1 MTLKATCP
9 ECGMS
14 GDMAAFVTQGEHNQ
28 ALAAAL
34 EMPALLSSRIV
45 RYLGLFRPASRA
57 LASAK
62 SARLLGELKDVIQS
76 GVIERKGI
84 TQPAPISVWLE
95 ALDQLLERPPS
106 NLPLKGHG
114 YLYEVV
120 ASRAGRHGA
129 ELEKQ
134 QEAAARSGA
143 KQAANRPS
151 ATALHERSTGD
162 VLAEH
167 RRMAQR
173 AAHVPHAPKRQQT
186 TSQARQEHA
195 SAPKRLADL
204 LKEATRGG
212 ASEGNDP

>member
-9 ECGMS
+9 ECGMT

-34 EMPALLSSRIV
+34 EMPAMLSSRIV
-45 RYLGLFRPASRA
+45 RYLGMFRPASRA

-62 SARLLGELKDVIQS
+62 SARLLTELKETITS

-84 TQPAPISVWLE
+84 TRDAPLKVWML

-106 NLPLKGHG
+106 NLPLSSHG

-120 ASRAGRHGA
+120 ANCADRHAG
-129 ELEKQ
+129 EIEKQ
-134 QEAAARSGA
+134 QEEAKRNGDKSGA
-143 KQAANRPS
+143 KHPANRSP
-151 ATALHERSTGD
+151 AAALRERSTDD

-167 RRMAQR
+167 ARMANRQSTVATPQKGQR
-173 AAHVPHAPKRQQT
+173 QT
-186 TSQARQEHA
+186 AKKNEQA
-195 SAPKRLADL
+195 SAPKRLSEL
-204 LKEATRGG
+204 LKG
-212 ASEGNDP
+212 AANAGEQQ

>member
-45 RYLGLFRPASRA
+45 RYLGLFRPKSRA

-62 SARLLGELKDVIQS
+62 SARLLGELKDVITS

-84 TQPAPISVWLE
+84 TREAPLKVWVM

-106 NLPLKGHG
+106 NLPLTGHG

-120 ASRAGRHGA
+120 ANCADRHAA
-129 ELEKQ
+129 EVEKQ
-134 QEAAARSGA
+134 REEQVRSGA
-143 KQAANRPS
+143 KQPANRVAVAP
-151 ATALHERSTGD
+151 LRERTTDD

-167 RRMAQR
+167 ERLAQR
-173 AAHVPHAPKRQQT
+173 KAHVTHQRPPQHDKVAER
-186 TSQARQEHA
+186 AN
-195 SAPKRLADL
+195 APKRLSDL
-204 LKEATRGG
+204 LKEA
-212 ASEGNDP
+212 ASQGEQP

>member
-45 RYLGLFRPASRA
+45 RYLGMFRPASRA

-62 SARLLGELKDVIQS
+62 SARLLGELKETITS
-76 GVIERKGI
+76 GVIERKGV
-84 TQPAPISVWLE
+84 TREAPLKVWVM

-106 NLPLKGHG
+106 NLPLSGHG

-120 ASRAGRHGA
+120 ARCADRHAG
-129 ELEKQ
+129 EVEKQ
-134 QEAAARSGA
+134 REEQARSGA
-143 KQAANRPS
+143 KQLANRAP
-151 ATALHERSTGD
+151 AAALRERSTDD

-167 RRMAQR
+167 ARMASRQPTVASGQKGQR
-173 AAHVPHAPKRQQT
+173 QNAKT
-186 TSQARQEHA
+186 TEQAN
-195 SAPKRLADL
+195 APKRLSDL
-204 LKEATRGG
+204 LKG
-212 ASEGNDP
+212 AANAGDKQ

>member
-34 EMPALLSSRIV
+34 EMPALLSSRVI
-45 RYLGLFRPASRA
+45 RYLGLFRPKSRA

-62 SARLLGELKDVIQS
+62 SARLLSELKDVINS

-84 TQPAPISVWLE
+84 TREAPLTVWVT

-106 NLPLKGHG
+106 NLPLSTHG

-120 ASRAGRHGA
+120 ANCAERHAGDA
-129 ELEKQ
+129 EKQ
-134 QEAAARSGA
+134 REEQARSGA
-143 KQAANRPS
+143 KQPANRAP
-151 ATALHERSTGD
+151 AAAIQERSTDD

-167 RRMAQR
+167 RRMAEGNASVTNTQR
-173 AAHVPHAPKRQQT
+173 HWKKAKDAEKQQ
-186 TSQARQEHA
+186 
-195 SAPKRLADL
+195 APKRLADL
-204 LKEATRGG
+204 LKG
-212 ASEGNDP
+212 AASQGEQP

>member
-62 SARLLGELKDVIQS
+62 SARLLNELKDVIQS

-84 TQPAPISVWLE
+84 TQPAPISVWLA

-120 ASRAGRHGA
+120 ASCAGRHGA

-143 KQAANRPS
+143 KQAANRPP
-151 ATALHERSTGD
+151 TAALRERSTDD

-173 AAHVPHAPKRQQT
+173 AAHVPNATQRQPST
-186 TSQARQEHA
+186 TRQEHA

-204 LKEATRGG
+204 LKGA
-212 ASEGNDP
+212 ASEGNEP

>member
-34 EMPALLSSRIV
+34 EMPAMLSSRIV
-45 RYLGLFRPASRA
+45 RYLGMFRPASRA

-62 SARLLGELKDVIQS
+62 SARLLGELKDTITS
-76 GVIERKGI
+76 GVIERKGV
-84 TQPAPISVWLE
+84 TREAPLKVWIM

-106 NLPLKGHG
+106 NLPLSGHG

-120 ASRAGRHGA
+120 ANCADRHAGDV
-129 ELEKQ
+129 EKQ
-134 QEAAARSGA
+134 QEEAKRSGA
-143 KQAANRPS
+143 KAPANRPP
-151 ATALHERSTGD
+151 AAAFQERSTDD

-167 RRMAQR
+167 ARMASR
-173 AAHVPHAPKRQQT
+173 KPTVA
-186 TSQARQEHA
+186 TSQKGQHQPAKAAEQA
-195 SAPKRLADL
+195 NAPKRLSDL
-204 LKEATRGG
+204 LKGATNQG
-212 ASEGNDP
+212 DQQ

>member
-34 EMPALLSSRIV
+34 EMPSLLSSRIV
-45 RYLGLFRPASRA
+45 RYLGMFRPASRA

-62 SARLLGELKDVIQS
+62 SARLLTELKETITS

-84 TQPAPISVWLE
+84 TREAPIKVWVM

-106 NLPLKGHG
+106 NLPLSGHG

-120 ASRAGRHGA
+120 ANCADRHAGDV
-129 ELEKQ
+129 EKQ
-134 QEAAARSGA
+134 REEQARNGFQKSGA
-143 KQAANRPS
+143 KQPANRAP
-151 ATALHERSTGD
+151 AALRERSTDD

-167 RRMAQR
+167 ARMANRQATVTTPQKSQR
-173 AAHVPHAPKRQQT
+173 HTTKAAE
-186 TSQARQEHA
+186 QAN
-195 SAPKRLADL
+195 APKRLSDL
-204 LKEATRGG
+204 LKG
-212 ASEGNDP
+212 AANAGDQQ

>member
-45 RYLGLFRPASRA
+45 RYLGMFRPASRA

-62 SARLLGELKDVIQS
+62 SARLLSELKETINS
-76 GVIERKGI
+76 GVIERKG
-84 TQPAPISVWLE
+84 TTREAPLKVWVM
-95 ALDQLLERPPS
+95 ALDQMLESPPS
-106 NLPLKGHG
+106 GLPLSGHG

-120 ASRAGRHGA
+120 ARCADRHAG
-129 ELEKQ
+129 EVEKQ
-134 QEAAARSGA
+134 REEQARSGA
-143 KQAANRPS
+143 KQPANRP
-151 ATALHERSTGD
+151 TAAALRERSTDD

-167 RRMAQR
+167 ARMANRQSTVTASPKGQR
-173 AAHVPHAPKRQQT
+173 QNAKAVE
-186 TSQARQEHA
+186 QAN
-195 SAPKRLADL
+195 APKRLSDL
-204 LKEATRGG
+204 LKGAANAGG
-212 ASEGNDP
+212 QQ

>member
-9 ECGMS
+9 ECGMT
-14 GDMAAFVTQGEHNQ
+14 GDMAAFVTQGEHNL

-45 RYLGLFRPASRA
+45 RYLGMFRPASRS

-62 SARLLGELKDVIQS
+62 SARLLTELKETITS

-84 TQPAPISVWLE
+84 TREAPLKVWIM

-106 NLPLKGHG
+106 NLPLSGHG

-120 ASRAGRHGA
+120 ANCADRHAG
-129 ELEKQ
+129 EVEKQ
-134 QEAAARSGA
+134 REEEARNGFQKSGA
-143 KQAANRPS
+143 KQPANRAP
-151 ATALHERSTGD
+151 AAALRERSTDD

-167 RRMAQR
+167 ARMANRKPTVATPQ
-173 AAHVPHAPKRQQT
+173 KGQSQT
-186 TSQARQEHA
+186 AKVAEQAN
-195 SAPKRLADL
+195 APKRLSDL
-204 LKEATRGG
+204 LKG
-212 ASEGNDP
+212 AANQGDQQ

>member
-45 RYLGLFRPASRA
+45 RYLGMFRPKSRA

-62 SARLLGELKDVIQS
+62 SARLLSELKDVIAS
-76 GVIERKGI
+76 EVIERKGI
-84 TQPAPISVWLE
+84 TRQAPLKVWVM

-106 NLPLKGHG
+106 NLPLTGHG

-120 ASRAGRHGA
+120 ANCADRHA
-129 ELEKQ
+129 ADVEKQ
-134 QEAAARSGA
+134 REEQARNGFQSSA
-143 KQAANRPS
+143 KQPANRAAVAP
-151 ATALHERSTGD
+151 LRERTTDD

-167 RRMAQR
+167 ERLAQR
-173 AAHVPHAPKRQQT
+173 KAHVTHQRPPQHDKAAEK
-186 TSQARQEHA
+186 AN
-195 SAPKRLADL
+195 APKRLSDL
-204 LKEATRGG
+204 LKG
-212 ASEGNDP
+212 AASQGEQP

>member
-34 EMPALLSSRIV
+34 EMPAQLSSRVI
-45 RYLGLFRPASRA
+45 RYLGMFRPATRA

-62 SARLLGELKDVIQS
+62 SARLLGELKDVITS

-84 TQPAPISVWLE
+84 TREAPLKVWVM

-106 NLPLKGHG
+106 NLPLSGHG

-120 ASRAGRHGA
+120 ANCADRHAG
-129 ELEKQ
+129 EVEKQ
-134 QEAAARSGA
+134 REEQARSGA
-143 KQAANRPS
+143 KQPANRVP
-151 ATALHERSTGD
+151 AAALRERSTDD

-167 RRMAQR
+167 ERLAKRQ
-173 AAHVPHAPKRQQT
+173 AHVTHQRQPQ
-186 TSQARQEHA
+186 HDKA
-195 SAPKRLADL
+195 SEKASGPKRLADL
-204 LKEATRGG
+204 LKVATQGEQ
-212 ASEGNDP
+212 S

>member
-45 RYLGLFRPASRA
+45 RYLGMFRPKSRA

-62 SARLLGELKDVIQS
+62 SARLLGELKDVITS

-84 TQPAPISVWLE
+84 TREAPLKVWIA

-106 NLPLKGHG
+106 HLPLTGHG

-120 ASRAGRHGA
+120 ASCADRHAG
-129 ELEKQ
+129 EVEKQ
-134 QEAAARSGA
+134 REEQARNGFQKSSA
-143 KQAANRPS
+143 KQPANRAAV
-151 ATALHERSTGD
+151 ATLRERSTDD

-167 RRMAQR
+167 ERLAQR
-173 AAHVPHAPKRQQT
+173 KAHVTQQRPP
-186 TSQARQEHA
+186 QHDKAAEKA
-195 SAPKRLADL
+195 NAPKRLSDL
-204 LKEATRGG
+204 LKG
-212 ASEGNDP
+212 AASQGEQP

>member
-45 RYLGLFRPASRA
+45 RYLGMFRPKSRA

-62 SARLLGELKDVIQS
+62 SARLLGELKDVITS

-84 TQPAPISVWLE
+84 TREAPLKVWVM

-106 NLPLKGHG
+106 NLPLTGHG

-120 ASRAGRHGA
+120 ANCADRHA
-129 ELEKQ
+129 ADVEKQ
-134 QEAAARSGA
+134 REEQVRSSA
-143 KQAANRPS
+143 KQPANRAAV
-151 ATALHERSTGD
+151 ATLRERSTDD

-167 RRMAQR
+167 ERLAQR
-173 AAHVPHAPKRQQT
+173 KAHVTHQRPPQHGKAAEK
-186 TSQARQEHA
+186 AN
-195 SAPKRLADL
+195 APKRLSDL
-204 LKEATRGG
+204 LKG
-212 ASEGNDP
+212 AASQGEQP